1 MGKEGGGKE
10 EEGATDVYS
19 EDKGKEKKKR
29 APKPSLSR
37 FRSEKDASL
46 LFFFSEHK

>member
-19 EDKGKEKKKR
+19 EDKGKEKKQR